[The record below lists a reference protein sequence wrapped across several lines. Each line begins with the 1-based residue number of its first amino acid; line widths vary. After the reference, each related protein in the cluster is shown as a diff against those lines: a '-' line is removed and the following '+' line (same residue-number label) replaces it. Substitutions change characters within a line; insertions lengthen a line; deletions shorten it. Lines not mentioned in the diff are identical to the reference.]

1 MFIQQGVNMTEMQE
15 KATKFIE
22 NRYNTPIKDSE
33 HYEVKCSNP
42 AEAEE
47 LAYQISD
54 GMGPMVE
61 AETENDMLYFRNDI
75 VAGCLDGS
83 NTDFAEVV
91 AGWPIIKEKGVEFVA
106 GSLTK

>member
-1 MFIQQGVNMTEMQE
+1 
-15 KATKFIE
+15 
-22 NRYNTPIKDSE
+22 
-33 HYEVKCSNP
+33 
-42 AEAEE
+42 
-47 LAYQISD
+47 
-54 GMGPMVE
+54 MGPMVE

>member
-1 MFIQQGVNMTEMQE
+1 MTEMQE
-15 KATKFIE
+15 KAAKFIE

-33 HYEVKCSNP
+33 HYEVKCSSHE
-42 AEAEE
+42 EAEKF
-47 LAYQISD
+47 AYYISD

-61 AETENDMLYFRNDI
+61 AETENEMLYFRNNI

-83 NTDFAEVV
+83 HTDFAEVV
-91 AGWPIIKEKGVEFVA
+91 AGWSDIKERGVKFVA

>member
-1 MFIQQGVNMTEMQE
+1 MTNKQ
-15 KATKFIE
+15 KQATKFIE

-33 HYEVKCSNP
+33 HYEVKCSSS

-61 AETENDMLYFRNDI
+61 AETENDMLYFRNDF
-75 VAGCLDGS
+75 VAGCLDGHK
-83 NTDFAEVV
+83 TDFAEVV
-91 AGWPIIKEKGVEFVA
+91 AGWPIIKKTGVKFVA